1 MASVAEEK
9 SGTRPLLKDETLD
22 WLMSENKLE
31 RLEAVDLCQPL
42 FGVHGEMQKPFS
54 YPSLLLALSDGVL

>member
-1 MASVAEEK
+1 MRTLGVASVAE
-9 SGTRPLLKDETLD
+9 DETLD

-42 FGVHGEMQKPFS
+42 FGVHGEMQKLFS
-54 YPSLLLALSDGVL
+54 CPSLLLALSDEVLKK